1 MDLLKIKDPSFIK
14 DLSIEQLE
22 DLAGEIR
29 VFLYENIAK
38 TGGHLSSN
46 LGVVELT
53 LALHYVFDS
62 PSDKFIFDVG
72 HQSYVHKILT
82 GRAKD
87 FSSLRQYE
95 GLSGFQK
102 RSESEH
108 DVWEAGHSS
117 TSISAALGMA
127 IARDLNKQD
136 YHVLPIIGDGSI
148 TNGMSFEALNHLG
161 AENKK
166 VIVIF
171 NDNNMSISQN
181 VGGISANFNKLRS
194 SKPYNVAKKD
204 ISETLS
210 KNKVGGMVLSS
221 LKGIRDTVKKNVID
235 NTIFA
240 DFGLEYYGP
249 VDGHNLKNLIS
260 VLNFAKTH
268 NGPIIL
274 HILTKK
280 GKGNKFCEQDNLGD
294 WHGVGQFDPKT
305 GEMLSKLENDH
316 YSWSEIITRTL
327 VRLAYN
333 NDDIVAITPAM
344 MTGSKID
351 VFEKHFP
358 NKTFDTGIAEE
369 HATTL
374 AAGLAVAGKKPFL
387 ALYSTFL
394 QRSYDQIN
402 HDIARMNLPVVIGVD
417 RAGIV
422 GADGD
427 THQGV
432 FDISLL
438 ANIPNMIIMQGKDME
453 ETQNLLYS
461 AFLYNCPVA
470 IRYPRGSAYYLAN
483 KNFEKIEKGS
493 WTKVYWPKKIEAIII
508 TYGLDVDKFVSR
520 ITVNNLNYAVINA
533 RFIKPLDTKMLNE
546 LAKLNVPIYT
556 YENEMLNGGLSSL
569 ISTYYSDFNIKV
581 ALKRFGVDDEFVQ
594 HGSVQSLRKHYNLD
608 LNYVLN
614 TIKTEN
620 EKE

>member
-249 VDGHNLKNLIS
+249 VDGHNLKNLI
-260 VLNFAKTH
+260 
-268 NGPIIL
+268 
-274 HILTKK
+274 
-280 GKGNKFCEQDNLGD
+280 
-294 WHGVGQFDPKT
+294 
-305 GEMLSKLENDH
+305 
-316 YSWSEIITRTL
+316 
-327 VRLAYN
+327 
-333 NDDIVAITPAM
+333 
-344 MTGSKID
+344 
-351 VFEKHFP
+351 
-358 NKTFDTGIAEE
+358 
-369 HATTL
+369 
-374 AAGLAVAGKKPFL
+374 
-387 ALYSTFL
+387 
-394 QRSYDQIN
+394 
-402 HDIARMNLPVVIGVD
+402 
-417 RAGIV
+417 
-422 GADGD
+422 
-427 THQGV
+427 
-432 FDISLL
+432 
-438 ANIPNMIIMQGKDME
+438 
-453 ETQNLLYS
+453 
-461 AFLYNCPVA
+461 
-470 IRYPRGSAYYLAN
+470 
-483 KNFEKIEKGS
+483 
-493 WTKVYWPKKIEAIII
+493 
-508 TYGLDVDKFVSR
+508 
-520 ITVNNLNYAVINA
+520 
-533 RFIKPLDTKMLNE
+533 
-546 LAKLNVPIYT
+546 
-556 YENEMLNGGLSSL
+556 
-569 ISTYYSDFNIKV
+569 
-581 ALKRFGVDDEFVQ
+581 
-594 HGSVQSLRKHYNLD
+594 
-608 LNYVLN
+608 
-614 TIKTEN
+614 
-620 EKE
+620 